1 MNTFISPNNQKLLWQ
16 TISQSPLFSAKPQKE
31 EWFRNII
38 GEFYESNKLNTMIT
52 LKEINVATIKFM
64 MTKLKEGAGAGAVT
78 APTPSAP
85 TPYTKQDISNMR
97 KNDFDAK
104 LRVLENEHQSLLKRD
119 VPPEIDFRDKSDE
132 GPIANLGDLIKMEI
146 EKRNREISEYAL
158 KAQPPPQAIPHI
170 TAAPVAPVQ
179 HDKKTVSWN
188 DTVPPPTTI
197 PLQNKSVEAN
207 LVDAIQPIKN
217 EMLEITDTIKKEM
230 IDLREQISRLEREL
244 FDLKTLF
251 KVEVANRKELSI
263 DEPITVS
270 ETNPMWDVVP
280 VQSISENAETIVDA
294 APTTTVE
301 ENETAEENDTS
312 DNSSNTTVDLIDQEK
327 QILKVSIPDDTVDFI
342 ESPPKAPRNK
352 RKKRGSK

>member
-64 MTKLKEGAGAGAVT
+64 MAKLKEGAGAPHPQNTVT
-78 APTPSAP
+78 SA
-85 TPYTKQDISNMR
+85 PYTKQDISNMR
-97 KNDFDAK
+97 KNDFEAK
-104 LRVLENEHQSLLKRD
+104 LRVLENEHQNLLKLD
-119 VPPEIDFRDKSDE
+119 VPPEIDFRDKTDE

-170 TAAPVAPVQ
+170 TAPLPSA

-188 DTVPPPTTI
+188 DTVPPPTTLL
-197 PLQNKSVEAN
+197 PPTPPQF
-207 LVDAIQPIKN
+207 DAIQPIKK
-217 EMLEITDTIKKEM
+217 EMLEIITDTIKKEM
-230 IDLREQISRLEREL
+230 IDLREQIARRLEREL
-244 FDLKTLF
+244 FDLKKFF
-251 KVEVANRKELSI
+251 KVEMANRRDLSI
-263 DEPITVS
+263 DEPITIS
-270 ETNPMWDVVP
+270 ETNPMWDVVTASEEHIVASEDADTVVVEVAADVSSSP
-280 VQSISENAETIVDA
+280 ISDDSETSCEKIDLENQNKEPLV
-294 APTTTVE
+294 
-301 ENETAEENDTS
+301 
-312 DNSSNTTVDLIDQEK
+312 
-327 QILKVSIPDDTVDFI
+327 VSIPDDTAEFI
-342 ESPPKAPRNK
+342 ESPPKAPRNSK